1 MRAFYL
7 AIIRLMII
15 GTFLILIMSHF
26 TTYTSAIKCMEPSL
40 YELKEKAASIQEKG
54 DERDDHSKN

>member
-7 AIIRLMII
+7 TMIRLMLI

-26 TTYTSAIKCMEPSL
+26 TTYTAAIKHMEPSL
-40 YELKEKAASIQEKG
+40 YELKEKEVSIQENG
-54 DERDDHSKN
+54 GEQNDPSKN

>member
-7 AIIRLMII
+7 TMIRLMLI

-26 TTYTSAIKCMEPSL
+26 TTYTAAIKHMEKSL
-40 YELKEKAASIQEKG
+40 YELKEKEVSIQENG
-54 DERDDHSKN
+54 GEQNDPSKN